1 MIKPLKNINEESEI
15 TMTTKKGLFITVEG
29 LEGAG
34 KSTVIQ
40 FIQNYLLLHNVE
52 LVVTREPGGTEIAEA
67 IRHLLLSYYEEK
79 MAEDTELL
87 LFYAG
92 RAQHIASVIK
102 PALDAGKVVLCDRFS
117 DTSFAYQGGGRGI
130 PEERLAILD
139 HWVLGDLKPDLTLF
153 LDVPIEV
160 GMQRIKKRG
169 ACDRIESE
177 ELAFFERVRAAYLER
192 AERYA
197 DRYRIIDTTP
207 PWHELE
213 PILLNFL
220 NRELLNNIHDY

>member
-1 MIKPLKNINEESEI
+1 MNAN
-15 TMTTKKGLFITVEG
+15 KGLFITVEG

-40 FIQNYLLLHNVE
+40 FIKNYLLLHNVE
-52 LVVTREPGGTEIAEA
+52 LIVTREPGGTEIAEA
-67 IRHLLLSYYEEK
+67 IRELLLSYYEEK

-102 PALDAGKVVLCDRFS
+102 PALAAGKVVLCDRFS
-117 DTSFAYQGGGRGI
+117 DASFAYQSGGRGI
-130 PEERLAILD
+130 PEERLAVLD
-139 HWVLGDLKPDLTLF
+139 KWVLGDLTPDLTLF
-153 LDVPIEV
+153 LDVPIKV
-160 GMQRIKKRG
+160 GLQRIKGRG

-177 ELAFFERVRAAYLER
+177 QIDFFERVRKAYLER
-192 AERYA
+192 AERYSN
-197 DRYRIIDTTP
+197 RYRIIDTSP
-207 PWHELE
+207 SWQELE

-220 NRELLNNIHDY
+220 NNELLTKLHEY